1 MEQLKLG
8 HTKPLAFI
16 KVQTTGMDFKKDRI
30 IEISVTRVET
40 DGKRKTGTRL
50 VNPEMPIPAEAT
62 KINNITDAMVKD
74 KPVFKDIAEGM
85 VKFLEGCDI
94 VGFSIESFDLKFL
107 GEEFNK
113 AGVEFLMMGRKVV
126 DISKIYHAMEARDL
140 AAAYNF
146 YCDKKMPEKSGS
158 ENVTNTYFEIVN
170 KMFEKYNGQEYKDR
184 EENVHV
190 IEPTVESVHK
200 VFNKNQNKF
209 DISGFIVSNEQ
220 GRPIFTKGKYNG
232 KLVSESMINDTEY
245 YDWLVNASD
254 FAMDTKIIVRKIV
267 EKAKNAAL
275 TK

>member
-1 MEQLKLG
+1 MEQLNLG

-16 KVQTTGMDFKKDRI
+16 KIQTTGMDFKKDRI

-50 VNPEMPIPAEAT
+50 VNPEMPIPTEAT
-62 KINNITDAMVKD
+62 RVNNITDAMVKD
-74 KPVFKDIAEGM
+74 KPVFKDIAENM

-94 VGFSIESFDLKFL
+94 VGFSIENFDLKFL

-113 AGVEFLMMGRKVV
+113 AGVEFLMMGRKVI

-158 ENVTNTYFEIVN
+158 ENITNSYFEIVN
-170 KMFEKYNGQEYKDR
+170 KMFEKYNGKEYKDK
-184 EENVHV
+184 EENIHV
-190 IEPTVESVHK
+190 IEPTVESIHK
-200 VFNKNQNKF
+200 VFNKNVVSF
-209 DISGFIVSNEQ
+209 DIAGNIVANEQ
-220 GRPIFTKGKYNG
+220 GRPIVNFGKHKGV
-232 KLVSESMINDTEY
+232 LVSELMLNNNDY
-245 YDWLVNASD
+245 YEWFMEVSEFPL
-254 FAMDTKIIVRKIV
+254 DTKSIVKRIV
-267 EKAKNAAL
+267 EKAKSAAL